1 MRAFLVV
8 ELPPMS
14 TDLANLE
21 FTADEMRRMG
31 YVTIE
36 RLVDHILSLETQPAR
51 GDVAAAELCRGL
63 REPVPRTGCRVRAA
77 ARPVARRVGA
87 AVLYGTWARL
97 SRLHSRRR
105 AVSSGAG
112 GSDCR
117 RGQSLHRGVAGS
129 TSARSARIQ
138 RARLAARLDGVS
150 GPNSRAVHDRRVDGE
165 FQRRAVCARAASRPR
180 DPPGRAVWLDADAS
194 LDDQVC
200 PTGRHHA
207 GPGPGGPGR

>member
-63 REPVPRTGCRVRAA
+63 REPVPE
-77 ARPVARRVGA
+77 
-87 AVLYGTWARL
+87 
-97 SRLHSRRR
+97 
-105 AVSSGAG
+105 
-112 GSDCR
+112 
-117 RGQSLHRGVAGS
+117 QGVAYEPLLDQLLVSPGFDD
-129 TSARSARIQ
+129 
-138 RARLAARLDGVS
+138 RLAVGQAREPVLKWGCLK
-150 GPNSRAVHDRRVDGE
+150 R
-165 FQRRAVCARAASRPR
+165 
-180 DPPGRAVWLDADAS
+180 
-194 LDDQVC
+194 
-200 PTGRHHA
+200 
-207 GPGPGGPGR
+207 

>member
-1 MRAFLVV
+1 
-8 ELPPMS
+8 MS

-63 REPVPRTGCRVRAA
+63 REPVPEQG
-77 ARPVARRVGA
+77 VAYEPLLDQLLAEWVPRSFTA
-87 AVLYGTWARL
+87 PGTWARL

-165 FQRRAVCARAASRPR
+165 FQRRAVCH
-180 DPPGRAVWLDADAS
+180 PPMPAKKWNCVYPAISSG
-194 LDDQVC
+194 
-200 PTGRHHA
+200 
-207 GPGPGGPGR
+207 